1 MSLPDFSIEQ
11 EWLEKGASVLVG
23 VDEVGRGPW
32 AGPVVA
38 AAVCLNPADL
48 PVGATDS
55 KKLSAK
61 KRLLLCEEI
70 KQKAKWCIAEASVEE
85 IDKLNI
91 REATLLA
98 MTRAVE
104 GLNLQVNHTFV
115 DGNALPSALPSV
127 TAECV
132 IKGDSKV
139 LSIACASIIA
149 KVYRDNLMASLAADY
164 PHFAWEKNAGYG
176 TKAHQ
181 QGLSEFGVTP
191 HHRKSFKPI
200 RALLGQA

>member
-1 MSLPDFSIEQ
+1 MLPDFSVELDLMSQGKKCI
-11 EWLEKGASVLVG
+11 VG

-38 AAVCLNPADL
+38 AAVWIDPENIPQ
-48 PVGATDS
+48 GATDS

-61 KRLLLCEEI
+61 KRDALAEI
-70 KQKAKWCIAEASVEE
+70 ILRDAKCSIAEASVEE
-85 IDKLNI
+85 IDALNI

-98 MTRAVE
+98 MERAVE
-104 GLNLQVNHTFV
+104 GLNLPVDYVYV
-115 DGNALPSALPSV
+115 DGNALPKNLMSP
-127 TAECV
+127 AECV

-139 LSIACASIIA
+139 LSIACASIVA
-149 KVYRDNLMASLAADY
+149 KVYRDKMMADLSQTY
-164 PHFAWEKNAGYG
+164 PHYAWEKNAGYG

-181 QGLSEFGVTP
+181 AGLAEFGVTE

-200 RALLGQA
+200 QALLGA

>member
-1 MSLPDFSIEQ
+1 MPDFSIEKDYITNGQ
-11 EWLEKGASVLVG
+11 SVVVG

-38 AAVCLNPADL
+38 AAVCLDSENL

-61 KRLLLCEEI
+61 KRELLCEEI
-70 KQKAKWCIAEASVEE
+70 KQKAKWSIAEASVEE
-85 IDKLNI
+85 IDQLNI

-98 MTRAVE
+98 MERAVS
-104 GLNLQVNHTFV
+104 GLNLSVDHVFV
-115 DGNALPSALPSV
+115 DGNALPHKLQTK

-139 LSIACASIIA
+139 LSIACASIVA
-149 KVYRDNLMASLAADY
+149 KVYRDSMMAELAKTY

-176 TKAHQ
+176 TKAHRE
-181 QGLSEFGVTP
+181 GLADFGVTE

-200 RALLGQA
+200 QAMLGA